1 MAGHRLP
8 PTFHSYYVCS
18 IFERHHRFAG
28 WTGLVFTWVFVIL
41 GDIYNVQTQTWDLSA
56 RHVFKQQDFWFIMSM
71 TVFVLL
77 PWCCVREVPVDI
89 ELPSPKVAILRFER
103 GMQQGLLARI
113 SRSSIMEYHAFGI
126 IS

>member
-1 MAGHRLP
+1 MG
-8 PTFHSYYVCS
+8 
-18 IFERHHRFAG
+18 I
-28 WTGLVFTWVFVIL
+28 VFTWAFVIL
-41 GDIYNVQTQTWDLSA
+41 GDIYNVQTETWDLSA

-71 TVFVLL
+71 TILVLL
-77 PWCCVREVPVDI
+77 PWCFVREVPVDI